1 MILRILRIGVPS
13 GLENSL
19 FQVGKVLLSRLVS
32 SLGTYAIAANA
43 ISWTMASLLCVP
55 VNSVGVGLLTI
66 SGVCMGA
73 GNPDGAEYY
82 TRKLVRVAYIG
93 MGVTCGLMQLFIEPL
108 SSLFGLSEPSRV
120 LACQVIRLYAVM
132 VFLEAP
138 ISFVVRLP
146 PARRGRRQVPHA
158 GLRAVDVGL
167 PRGRVLPAV
176 YRSEP
181 RPARRVV
188 RHVPRLDL
196 PLHLLLLA
204 HGQRPMAPV
213 PA

>member
-1 MILRILRIGVPS
+1 
-13 GLENSL
+13 
-19 FQVGKVLLSRLVS
+19 
-32 SLGTYAIAANA
+32 
-43 ISWTMASLLCVP
+43 MASLLCVP

-108 SSLFGLSEPSRV
+108 SGLFGLSEPSRV

-138 ISFVVRLP
+138 ISFVVPSLL
-146 PARRGRRQVPHA
+146 RGAGDVKFPMLVSALSMWGFRVGA
-158 GLRAVDVGL
+158 SYLLCNGLNLGLRGVWYAMYLDWTCRCICFFWRMVS
-167 PRGRVLPAV
+167 GRW
-176 YRSEP
+176 
-181 RPARRVV
+181 RRFRVI
-188 RHVPRLDL
+188 
-196 PLHLLLLA
+196 
-204 HGQRPMAPV
+204 
-213 PA
+213 